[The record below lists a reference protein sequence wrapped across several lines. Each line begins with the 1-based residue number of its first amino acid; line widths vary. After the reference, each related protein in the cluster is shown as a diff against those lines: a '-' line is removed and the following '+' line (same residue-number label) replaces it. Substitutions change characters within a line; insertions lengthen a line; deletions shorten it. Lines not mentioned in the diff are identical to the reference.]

1 MLIVTASHTL
11 SSAACTVIAL
21 EMARELLRRRADLG
35 NDVSVV
41 FHLVSAG
48 FGLPT
53 IQKLHGK
60 ATAAA
65 KLMTARRRLN

>member
-11 SSAACTVIAL
+11 TSTVCAVIAL

-35 NDVSVV
+35 SDVSVV
-41 FHLVSAG
+41 FHLVRAG

-53 IQKLHGK
+53 IQKLRAR

-65 KLMTARRRLN
+65 KIMNARRRLN